1 MQTPRPIGFWLK
13 LVDRMIDEQFAS
25 TLEEHGV
32 TRRQWQLLNI
42 LARENATVQQLDT
55 AVAPFLSA
63 PLPFETAPS
72 DTTPSDTTPS
82 DTAPSDTLDAASG
95 DSETSADDPAE
106 TSASHLAE
114 LVESEWVR
122 IAGSVYELTERGRI
136 ALERLSVVVDAQ
148 RTLATEGVTPDQY
161 EQTVAVLE
169 RVARNLGW
177 ND

>member
-1 MQTPRPIGFWLK
+1 MHTPRPIGFWLK
-13 LVDRMIDEQFAS
+13 LVDRMIDGQFAS

-42 LARENATVQQLDT
+42 LARENATVEQLDD
-55 AVAPFLSA
+55 AVAPLLSA
-63 PLPFETAPS
+63 PLPFE
-72 DTTPSDTTPS
+72 
-82 DTAPSDTLDAASG
+82 AASSDSLDPASV
-95 DSETSADDPAE
+95 DSEPTADDPAE

-114 LVESEWVR
+114 LVESDWVR
-122 IAGSVYELTERGRI
+122 IAGSIYELTERGRT
-136 ALERLSVVVDAQ
+136 ALDRLSGVVGAQ